1 MCVSLFSIAWTP
13 LRQHPDLG
21 ELDRHRLD
29 PVAGGHERTI
39 PRGGGPL
46 HAPLPEIV
54 FGKARTVG
62 REIPKWSIRSLVFPT
77 APGQRGCDDRPVTRS
92 VLLVDDDP
100 VFRSLATRILNEAG
114 LEVIGTVGDAAQ
126 AVSAALSLK
135 PDAALVDIG
144 LPDRD
149 GVDLA
154 HELAALP
161 WRPRVVLTSTDRDA
175 GARIGSEPAHGGL
188 SFIPKEDLP
197 SAPLRRLLDPA

>member
-1 MCVSLFSIAWTP
+1 VTP
-13 LRQHPDLG
+13 
-21 ELDRHRLD
+21 
-29 PVAGGHERTI
+29 
-39 PRGGGPL
+39 
-46 HAPLPEIV
+46 
-54 FGKARTVG
+54 
-62 REIPKWSIRSLVFPT
+62 
-77 APGQRGCDDRPVTRS
+77 S

-100 VFRSLATRILNEAG
+100 MFRSLATRILNEAG

-126 AVSAALSLK
+126 ALEAALSLK

-161 WRPRVVLTSTDRDA
+161 WRPRVVLTSSDRDA
-175 GARIGSEPAHGGL
+175 ATRIGSEVADGDL

-197 SAPLRRLLDPA
+197 SAQLLRLLGAG

>member
-1 MCVSLFSIAWTP
+1 MT
-13 LRQHPDLG
+13 Q
-21 ELDRHRLD
+21 
-29 PVAGGHERTI
+29 
-39 PRGGGPL
+39 
-46 HAPLPEIV
+46 
-54 FGKARTVG
+54 
-62 REIPKWSIRSLVFPT
+62 
-77 APGQRGCDDRPVTRS
+77 S

-175 GARIGSEPAHGGL
+175 GARIRLGGARDGL
-188 SFIPKEDLP
+188 QFIPKEDLP
-197 SAPLRRLLDPA
+197 SAPLLRLLGAG